1 LVLEVGL
8 HPFSL
13 QEPFILWFTAIVLR
27 SYVNFMVCE
36 GELSQCSSLSFGSQ
50 QTLWPR
56 DAGNRF
62 GSQWVRCIFWH
73 AWLISWGK
81 IGL

>member
-1 LVLEVGL
+1 
-8 HPFSL
+8 
-13 QEPFILWFTAIVLR
+13 
-27 SYVNFMVCE
+27 MVCE

-81 IGL
+81 I